1 MQALASNVEQDEQ
14 HANMDL
20 ATYYIVGMLLI
31 LLNIGCQSLH
41 SVLPFFL
48 QKDLETIVSKQIP
61 IR

>member
-1 MQALASNVEQDEQ
+1 MQALASNVEQDKQ

-41 SVLPFFL
+41 SVLPFL
-48 QKDLETIVSKQIP
+48 LAKGS
-61 IR
+61 